1 MREKWKR
8 QAARGPFR
16 QRGRFVLHLN
26 NEIHLRPVVV
36 FRSVGRLVPYPVA
49 GSPFPKSNPS
59 LASWRAKF
67 ARRLRIHRKKA
78 SPKTGDPFKSSSV
91 TGFFWG
97 GDIFFFRV

>member
-49 GSPFPKSNPS
+49 ESPCPNPTPLSLLGGQKSP
-59 LASWRAKF
+59 
-67 ARRLRIHRKKA
+67 
-78 SPKTGDPFKSSSV
+78 DV
-91 TGFFWG
+91 
-97 GDIFFFRV
+97 